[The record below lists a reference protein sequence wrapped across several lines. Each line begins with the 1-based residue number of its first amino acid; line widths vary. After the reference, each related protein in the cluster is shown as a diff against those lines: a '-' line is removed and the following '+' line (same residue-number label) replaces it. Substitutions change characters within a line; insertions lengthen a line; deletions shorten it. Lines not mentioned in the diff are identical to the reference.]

1 MSRPHRIPA
10 QAIALIAALALMLG
24 TSASGS
30 DLHLADPPSD
40 VAKETTVC
48 NERLLDDTEL
58 LAKICTTTW
67 RNSTPGGG
75 EWRHAHV
82 SASVKN
88 VSTRQKP
95 YYLNR
100 VEIVSDAGVVKAT
113 CLYKAY
119 LKPNQTA
126 NCAEGIAINVGLPN
140 MRIHLEW
147 NMYEV

>member
-1 MSRPHRIPA
+1 MSSPNPNPA
-10 QAIALIAALALMLG
+10 RVRAIIAVLALTLG
-24 TSASGS
+24 LPAAGS

-40 VAKETTVC
+40 VIKETTVC

-75 EWRHAHV
+75 QWRHAHV

-126 NCAEGIAINVGLPN
+126 NCAEGIQINVGLPN

-147 NMYEV
+147 NMHEV